1 MSRRYELD
9 LCRITACIM
18 VIIRIKYLNNIL
30 CKVLLLDS
38 LLVITLIERV
48 KVKRINRL
56 CVPDSKRV
64 NSIIA
69 ISKNRNIIWNSDY
82 RTVIFLNEHISS
94 SLLISVRT
102 YISTKFNFI
111 SVFRSLN
118 FKWIAIL

>member
-1 MSRRYELD
+1 
-9 LCRITACIM
+9 M